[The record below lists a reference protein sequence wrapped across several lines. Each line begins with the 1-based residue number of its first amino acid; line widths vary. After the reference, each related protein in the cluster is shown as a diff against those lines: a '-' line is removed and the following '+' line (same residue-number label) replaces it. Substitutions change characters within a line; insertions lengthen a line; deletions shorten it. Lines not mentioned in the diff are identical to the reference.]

1 MTTDARY
8 LVGVLPDAAIPW
20 VHAFTLLLNS
30 RVKAPRAERDP
41 AWTSKYNE
49 VVNRIHDERLDRQIA
64 ERITD
69 ALLDGKLTESEFTHW
84 IEDAQ
89 EAVDRHKADQTDKFG
104 RKYRKD
110 TIVARLKG
118 FYDRNGY
125 EWKSANGGEVG
136 SELFTEPEKPKKN
149 KPVYILTSNRGTP
162 CDPAMLG

>member
-1 MTTDARY
+1 MTSFSDLASS
-8 LVGVLPDAAIPW
+8 VPNEAIPW
-20 VHAFTLLLNS
+20 VHAFTLLLTS
-30 RVKAPRAERDP
+30 RAKAPRSERDP
-41 AWTSKYNE
+41 AWTSKYND

-69 ALLDGKLTESEFTHW
+69 ALLDGKLTESEFAHW
-84 IEDAQ
+84 IE
-89 EAVDRHKADQTDKFG
+89 EAKVAVEKYTKGKDYKFG
-104 RKYRKD
+104 RPYVKD
-110 TIVARLKG
+110 TIVAKLKG

-136 SELFTEPEKPKKN
+136 SDLFTEPEKPKK

>member
-30 RVKAPRAERDP
+30 KVKAPRAERDP

-69 ALLDGKLTESEFTHW
+69 ALMSGKLTDTEFTHW
-84 IEDAQ
+84 IDESKI
-89 EAVDRHKADQTDKFG
+89 AVEKYNKSNDDKFG
-104 RKYRKD
+104 RPYRKD
-110 TIVARLKG
+110 TIVSKLKG
-118 FYDRNGY
+118 FYERVGY
-125 EWKSANGGEVG
+125 TWKPANGGEVG
-136 SELFTEPEKPKKN
+136 SDLFTEPEKPKKN